1 MQMQRVLLSLTAALG
16 IGFSL
21 NSWFQAPTAAQSS
34 KIAQNSESPLETLPN
49 VDNIRFRALTYQ
61 RSQTQ
66 SNSAI
71 EAAIRR
77 ELSGD
82 VANVRYLYN
91 SIDLDGDG
99 RDEKIVYLVS
109 QSTCGT
115 GGCTMLILKP
125 AGNGYSLLSRHTIV
139 NSPIV
144 VSNTRTK
151 GWRDIILFVAG
162 GGIQPSYRS
171 LKFNG
176 STYPSNPSSAP
187 KLAPSTIVTGTALIS
202 DQIRPGVGIPLTAQ
216 TGTPQL
222 TPQQQASLKSLKIAI
237 AVPSSVPAGYT
248 VSKVDVKPC
257 EGRCRFGPDYGIV
270 YRHAQQDKCF
280 AIEATGGGVGG
291 VPGGYEFPVETKLF
305 GRVSL
310 LFGEQTGD
318 FKTPSAQQLSTPQ
331 PNLLND
337 WATAPGSTSPFYRIL
352 GADFVRRTY
361 YGGKTNQCRNTITPN
376 EAAGILRSLS
386 WLK

>member
-1 MQMQRVLLSLTAALG
+1 MQMYRVILSLTAALG
-16 IGFSL
+16 IGLSL
-21 NSWFQAPTAAQSS
+21 NPLLQTPTTAQLSN
-34 KIAQNSESPLETLPN
+34 KIAQNSETPLETLAN

-66 SNSAI
+66 RDSEV

-82 VANVRYLYN
+82 VTNVRYLYN

-99 RDEKIVYLVS
+99 RDEKIVYLAS
-109 QSTCGT
+109 PSTCGT
-115 GGCTMLILKP
+115 GGCTMLILKA
-125 AGNGYSLLSRHTIV
+125 AGKGYSLLSRHTIV

-144 VSNTRTK
+144 VSNTTTK
-151 GWRDIILFVAG
+151 GWRDIILLVAG
-162 GGIQPSYRS
+162 GGMRPSYHI
-171 LKFNG
+171 LKFDG
-176 STYPSNPSSAP
+176 SAYPSNPSTAP
-187 KLAPSTIVTGTALIS
+187 KLASGTIVTGTALIS

-216 TGTPQL
+216 TETL
-222 TPQQQASLKSLKIAI
+222 TPQQQASLKSLRIAI
-237 AVPSSVPAGYT
+237 AVPSSVPADYT

-257 EGRCRFGPDYGIV
+257 EGKCRFGPDYGIV
-270 YRHAQQDKCF
+270 YRNAKQDKCF

-291 VPGGYEFPVETKLF
+291 VPGGYEFPVETPLF

-337 WATAPGSTSPFYRIL
+337 WAFAPGSTSPFYRIV
-352 GADFVRRTY
+352 GADIVRQTY